1 MDPTPEIA
9 EIAGD
14 AEPSRDRCEVVAEI
28 ELAEIM
34 ICESRLER
42 LEVRDCARLPSRLP
56 SRLPEAASGPGLAE
70 PRPRLP
76 STFPEAASGPG
87 LAEPRPRL
95 PSRLPDAP
103 CSAVSGG
110 AASLFCP
117 PPSPPPAG

>member
-56 SRLPEAASGPGLAE
+56 SR
-70 PRPRLP
+70 
-76 STFPEAASGPG
+76 FPEAPSGPG